1 MNFLSLFSKRKKYPY
16 EVKVDKIRSL
26 ANQLSDYQ
34 VLIIAEGFERDF
46 INGLHKRTKQRV
58 LEEIKDR
65 EPITSIYNRLC
76 GEKVRFFSNIELPTD
91 QLTTIGTYKTL
102 QEALKARQQLHG
114 KAGYL
119 RRQLKKLG
127 AKRRYKLSVKFNVI
141 DKRTGKIIGNDI
153 WGQDP
158 DRVCFSVLA
167 QGGYTDAD

>member
-46 INGLHKRTKQRV
+46 INGLHKRTKERV

-76 GEKVRFFSNIELPTD
+76 GEKVRLFSNIELPTD

-102 QEALKARQQLHG
+102 LEALKARQRLYS
-114 KAGYL
+114 KATYHRKKQG
-119 RRQLKKLG
+119 KLG
-127 AKRRYKLSVKFNVI
+127 ERSTYKLSVKLEVV
-141 DKRTGKIIGNDI
+141 DKKTGKSLGNEIYGHDA
-153 WGQDP
+153 DK
-158 DRVCFSVLA
+158 VYFSVLA
-167 QGGYTDAD
+167 RRVYK